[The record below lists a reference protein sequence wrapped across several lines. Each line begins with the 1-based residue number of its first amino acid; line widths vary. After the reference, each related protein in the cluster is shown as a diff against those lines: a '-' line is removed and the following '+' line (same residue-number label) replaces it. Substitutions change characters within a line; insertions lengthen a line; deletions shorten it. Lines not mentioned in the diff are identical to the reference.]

1 MKIAVTTLALSA
13 ILLAI
18 PLARSAEADARE
30 TVALPDKMKAH
41 MLGNMRDHLL
51 TLQEIQSALS
61 KGNYDEAGKIAE
73 KRLGMDSLDAH
84 GAHHMAPFMPAGM
97 RQAGS
102 GMHRAAS
109 RFALVAQEAS
119 VDNNLP
125 RALGALSEVTQQCV
139 TCHAGY
145 RIK

>member
-1 MKIAVTTLALSA
+1 MKTAVLAFALSA

-18 PLARSAEADARE
+18 PVAQCAEEDGRE
-30 TVALPDKMKAH
+30 AVALPDNMKAH

-51 TLQEIQSALS
+51 TLQEIQSLLAR
-61 KGNYDEAGKIAE
+61 GNYDEAGKIAE

-109 RFALVAQEAS
+109 RFALVVQEAS

-139 TCHAGY
+139 ACHTGY
-145 RIK
+145 RLK

>member
-1 MKIAVTTLALSA
+1 MKTAVTTLALSA

-18 PLARSAEADARE
+18 PIAQSAEEDARE
-30 TVALPDKMKAH
+30 AVALPENMKAH
-41 MLGNMRDHLL
+41 MLGNMRDHLH
-51 TLQEIQSALS
+51 TLEEIQSALAR
-61 KGNYDEAGKIAE
+61 GDYDEAGKIAG

-97 RQAGS
+97 QQAGS

-109 RFALVAQEAS
+109 RFSLVAQEAS

-125 RALGALSEVTQQCV
+125 RALGALSEVTQQCIA
-139 TCHAGY
+139 CHAAY
-145 RIK
+145 RLK